1 MANISKIDKTADKKK
16 QQAARNRR
24 EIIAAG
30 LSRREMLKM
39 GLLTSAGV
47 LVATRGLSA
56 RALNS
61 AGHLDS
67 GSGNPSSPPT
77 TPFVQPFTR
86 MTVKQPVASLTPTPT
101 ALPNIAAGEGR
112 TVAHQAFTQFA
123 PVKFYEI
130 EQRLTNIITHPELPL
145 QPLWG
150 FDGLVPG
157 PLYVERYGQPI
168 LVRNRNNL
176 PLDNGGFGKNR
187 VTTHLQYD
195 SRLSNPDTD

>member
-77 TPFVQPFTR
+77 APFVQPFTR
-86 MTVKQPVASLTPTPT
+86 MTVKQPVA
-101 ALPNIAAGEGR
+101 
-112 TVAHQAFTQFA
+112 
-123 PVKFYEI
+123 
-130 EQRLTNIITHPELPL
+130 
-145 QPLWG
+145 
-150 FDGLVPG
+150 
-157 PLYVERYGQPI
+157 
-168 LVRNRNNL
+168 
-176 PLDNGGFGKNR
+176 
-187 VTTHLQYD
+187 
-195 SRLSNPDTD
+195 